1 VFLER
6 PADAVE
12 HGGMRRLSVLTAALV
27 VLALAAPQARAD
39 DVLNPG
45 TRLWV
50 NPSSTTVQA
59 AKTLTGQDRANALA
73 LAKVPTATWLTQGT
87 PAQTRSQAFQLGLH
101 AALQGAV
108 PVITAYN
115 IPGRDCSQYSAG
127 GAANTKDYKA
137 WINGLAQGLALFR
150 SVVVLEPDGIA
161 LAPAD
166 CGGTAEQQTMRVR
179 QMNYAVDRL
188 QSLHRTGVY
197 IDAGHSAWHNVEDI
211 AARLVANGIDEA
223 DGFFLNVSN
232 YRTNAELIRY
242 GTMVS
247 ECVSYIVD
255 LNGAAKDCP
264 NQYSPPA
271 DADAWYAAHVTTPTS
286 RLPHFIIDTSR
297 NGRGPWTPPANTY
310 SDPQDWCNP
319 PGRGLGDRPT
329 TRNTGSPL
337 LDAKLW
343 VKVPGESDGS
353 CTRGLPA
360 GSADPEWGM
369 VDPPAGAWFKEQ
381 AAQLIQLA
389 VPPLR

>member
-1 VFLER
+1 MSLR
-6 PADAVE
+6 
-12 HGGMRRLSVLTAALV
+12 VLTAALA
-27 VLALAAPQARAD
+27 VLALAAPPAARAD

-50 NPSSTTVQA
+50 NPQSTTVAAA
-59 AKTLTGQDRANALA
+59 AKLKGSDRRNALR
-73 LAKVPTATWLTQGT
+73 LAAVPTSTWLTQGT
-87 PAQTRSQAFQLGLH
+87 PAQVRAQAFEIGWR
-101 AALQGAV
+101 AARDHAV
-108 PVITAYN
+108 PVVTAYD

-127 GAANTKDYKA
+127 GAASTKDYKA
-137 WINGLAQGLALFR
+137 WIRGLADGLSRFR
-150 SVVVLEPDGIA
+150 SVVILEPDGIA

-166 CGGTAEQQTMRVR
+166 CGGTADQQAMRVR

-188 QSLHRTGVY
+188 KALHGTAVY
-197 IDAGHSAWHNVEDI
+197 IDAGHSAWHAVGDI

-232 YRTNAELIRY
+232 YRSNAELIRY

-247 ECVSYIVD
+247 ECISYVVD
-255 LNGAAKDCP
+255 LGGKSADCA
-264 NQYSPPA
+264 NQFWPPA
-271 DADAWYAAHVTTPTS
+271 DADAWYASHVTTPT
-286 RLPHFIIDTSR
+286 RDLTHFVIDTSR
-297 NGRGPWTPPANTY
+297 NGQGPWTPPANTY

-329 TRNTGSPL
+329 TRATGSPL

-353 CTRGLPA
+353 CSRGLPA
-360 GSADPEWGM
+360 GSVDPEWGL
-369 VDPPAGAWFKEQ
+369 VDPPAGAWFPQQ

>member
-1 VFLER
+1 
-6 PADAVE
+6 
-12 HGGMRRLSVLTAALV
+12 MRRLSVLTAALA

-73 LAKVPTATWLTQGT
+73 LAKVPTATWLTKGT
-87 PAQTRSQAFQLGLH
+87 PEQTRSQAFEIGLR
-101 AALQGAV
+101 AAFQGAV
-108 PVITAYN
+108 PVVTAYN

-127 GAANTKDYKA
+127 GAANTKEYKA
-137 WINGLAQGLALFR
+137 WINGLAEGLTFFR

-161 LAPAD
+161 LAPGD

-188 QSLHRTGVY
+188 QALRGTGVY
-197 IDAGHSAWHNVEDI
+197 IDAGHSSWHNVEDI

-247 ECVSYIVD
+247 ECISYIVD
-255 LNGAAKDCP
+255 PMATPPTAPTSTRRPRTPTPGTRATSP
-264 NQYSPPA
+264 RPPA
-271 DADAWYAAHVTTPTS
+271 S
-286 RLPHFIIDTSR
+286 
-297 NGRGPWTPPANTY
+297 
-310 SDPQDWCNP
+310 
-319 PGRGLGDRPT
+319 
-329 TRNTGSPL
+329 
-337 LDAKLW
+337 
-343 VKVPGESDGS
+343 
-353 CTRGLPA
+353 
-360 GSADPEWGM
+360 
-369 VDPPAGAWFKEQ
+369 
-381 AAQLIQLA
+381 
-389 VPPLR
+389 

>member
-1 VFLER
+1 MCLER
-6 PADAVE
+6 GAKGVD
-12 HGGMRRLSVLTAALV
+12 HGVMKLRVLTAALA
-27 VLALAAPQARAD
+27 VLALAAPPARAD

-50 NPSSTTVQA
+50 NPESTTLAA
-59 AKTLTGQDRANALA
+59 AKTLTGADRANALK

-87 PAQTRSQAFQLGLH
+87 PAQTRSQAFEIGLRS
-101 AALQGAV
+101 ALQGAV

-150 SVVVLEPDGIA
+150 SVVVLELDGIA

-197 IDAGHSAWHNVEDI
+197 IDAGHSAWHAVGDI

-232 YRTNAELIRY
+232 YRTNAELVRY

-247 ECVSYIVD
+247 QCISYISD
-255 LNGAAKDCP
+255 LNGKAAECA
-264 NQYSPPA
+264 NQYWPPA
-271 DADAWYAAHVTTPTS
+271 DADVWYASHVPTPTS
-286 RLPHFIIDTSR
+286 QLTHFVIDTSR
-297 NGRGPWTPPANTY
+297 NGQGPWTPPSGKY
-310 SDPQDWCNP
+310 SDAQDWCNP

-329 TRNTGSPL
+329 TRSTGSPL

-369 VDPPAGAWFKEQ
+369 IDPPAGAWFKQQ

-389 VPPLR
+389 VPPLH

>member
-1 VFLER
+1 MSFR
-6 PADAVE
+6 
-12 HGGMRRLSVLTAALV
+12 VLTAALV

-50 NPSSTTVQA
+50 NPESTTLAA
-59 AKTLTGQDRANALA
+59 AKALTGADRTNALQ
-73 LAKVPTATWLTQGT
+73 LARVPTATWLTKGT
-87 PAQTRSQAFQLGLH
+87 PSQTRAQAFEIGLRS
-101 AALQGAV
+101 LLRGEV
-108 PVITAYN
+108 PVISAYN

-127 GAANTKDYKA
+127 GAANTKEYKA
-137 WINGLAQGLALFR
+137 WINGLAEGLTLFR
-150 SVVVLEPDGIA
+150 SVVILEPDGIA
-161 LAPAD
+161 LAPGD
-166 CGGTAEQQTMRVR
+166 CGGTPEQQSMRVR
-179 QMNYAVDRL
+179 QMNFAVDRL
-188 QSLHRTGVY
+188 QALHGTGVF
-197 IDAGHSAWHNVEDI
+197 IDAGHSAWHAVGDI

-247 ECVSYIVD
+247 QCISYIAD
-255 LNGAAKDCP
+255 LNGKSGDCA
-264 NQYSPPA
+264 NQYWPPA
-271 DADAWYAAHVTTPTS
+271 DADAWYASHVTTPTS
-286 RLPHFIIDTSR
+286 QLTHFVIDTSR
-297 NGRGPWTPPANTY
+297 NGQGPWTPPANTY

-329 TRNTGSPL
+329 TKNTGSPL

-360 GSADPEWGM
+360 GSADPEWGF
-369 VDPPAGAWFKEQ
+369 VDPPAGAWFTQQ